1 MDATNVAWQRKSP
14 NHDFGS
20 RPQAHGA
27 GAQFEAYGL
36 AGMRSSKAHAMCHSA
51 SKAKYPKCSFELALF
66 IHLHTLCFSTSS
78 DSTRCEFCLKI
89 HLGRQRLARSGKSKI
104 SAQSQAFAFSFGFS
118 CTWRDEHRCLQICNA
133 SCTQNKASMAELLE
147 QGHTAIGCHRQLM

>member
-1 MDATNVAWQRKSP
+1 MDATNVTWQCKSP

-20 RPQAHGA
+20 RPKAHGA
-27 GAQFEAYGL
+27 GAQFEAYRL
-36 AGMRSSKAHAMCHSA
+36 AGMRSSKAHAMCLQIFRQQSQI
-51 SKAKYPKCSFELALF
+51 SEMFFELALF

-78 DSTRCEFCLKI
+78 DNTRSEFCLKI

-147 QGHTAIGCHRQLM
+147 QGHTYTWL